1 MSERPGLSE
10 PQNMSEHPGFSGD
23 QGVSIARTA
32 TTDARSRTGVRES
45 SGEGHA
51 ISIQVVTP
59 SGSPRQWTLA
69 GARLYAAGLVV
80 VLALAAVCYLAMR
93 NAALANV
100 AREADRIAAKNR
112 ELEQAA
118 QELATLQQELEEMH
132 RVDSEIRALLGL
144 SATER
149 AASVETAE
157 AIEGRAGLSTSAE
170 HASGALSAHT
180 PGARTGAGARDD
192 LAAPPPL
199 PLTPEERAILAA
211 SDSRSRVLADE
222 SARIARRGLFAWP
235 IDGWVS
241 SEFGDARAGDAA
253 HNGLDIA
260 APTGAAVLAAASG
273 EIVVAGIDSLY
284 GRVVVIDHGDG
295 LRSVYGHNASLAVR
309 RGDRVERGE
318 TIATVG
324 STGQSTAPHLH
335 FELRCGNQMLDP
347 RDVLPPAREAIA
359 TSR

>member
-1 MSERPGLSE
+1 MSERRGMKE
-10 PQNMSEHPGFSGD
+10 
-23 QGVSIARTA
+23 R
-32 TTDARSRTGVRES
+32 
-45 SGEGHA
+45 HA
-51 ISIQVVTP
+51 ISIQLTTP
-59 SGSPRQWTLA
+59 GGSARRWTLA
-69 GARLYAAGLVV
+69 GAGLYAAALVV
-80 VLALAAVCYLAMR
+80 ILALTAVCYLAMR

-112 ELEQAA
+112 ELEQTA
-118 QELATLQQELEEMH
+118 QELATLQQELQEMH
-132 RVDSEIRALLGL
+132 RVDSEIRTLLGL
-144 SATER
+144 PATKLAEGG
-149 AASVETAE
+149 ETAA
-157 AIEGRAGLSTSAE
+157 AIDGRADLRTQLPEPDAGAE
-170 HASGALSAHT
+170 GALAIVD
-180 PGARTGAGARDD
+180 ARIAE
-192 LAAPPPL
+192 AAAPPL

-211 SDSRSRVLADE
+211 PDPRSRVLADE
-222 SARIARRGLFAWP
+222 SARLARLGMFAWP
-235 IDGWVS
+235 IEGWVS

-260 APTGAAVLAAASG
+260 APAGAAVLAAASG

-335 FELRCGNQMLDP
+335 FELRRGNEMLDP
-347 RDVLPPAREAIA
+347 RDVLPPVRDAIA
-359 TSR
+359 RNR

>member
-1 MSERPGLSE
+1 MSDVRPRATGERPEMRG
-10 PQNMSEHPGFSGD
+10 
-23 QGVSIARTA
+23 ARPRV
-32 TTDARSRTGVRES
+32 TDDRRPDRER
-45 SGEGHA
+45 HA
-51 ISIQVVTP
+51 ISIQLATP

-69 GARLYAAGLVV
+69 GAGLYAAVLVV
-80 VLALAAVCYLAMR
+80 ILALAAVCYLAMR
-93 NAALANV
+93 SAALANV
-100 AREADRIAAKNR
+100 AREADRIAARNR
-112 ELEQAA
+112 ELEQTT

-132 RVDSEIRALLGL
+132 RVDSQIRTLLGL
-144 SATER
+144 PATEPTIS
-149 AASVETAE
+149 AAYAGVVD
-157 AIEGRAGLSTSAE
+157 GRADLRAPLGE
-170 HASGALSAHT
+170 HADGVSGARAPLDARSGEA
-180 PGARTGAGARDD
+180 PGDVRMAT
-192 LAAPPPL
+192 PPL

-211 SDSRSRVLADE
+211 PDPRSRVLADE
-222 SARIARRGLFAWP
+222 SARLARLGLFAWP
-235 IDGWVS
+235 IEGWIS

-260 APTGAAVLAAASG
+260 APLGAAVLAAANG

-335 FELRCGNQMLDP
+335 FELRRGNEMLDP
-347 RDVLPPAREAIA
+347 RDVLPPGRDAIA
-359 TSR
+359 RVR